1 MSNTINTNVSVGKL
15 NFTFTDEDGNAF
27 SSFRMNPADFSIA
40 ARCSEVSKHFSNHED
55 ISGESI
61 ESVLLFNKE
70 LEEKICYILGYDAR
84 DSVFG
89 EVSAATVLPNG
100 DLFAMVVLD
109 TIAKAVKSE
118 SEKRAKKSDDA
129 VKKYTEKYDGV

>member
-1 MSNTINTNVSVGKL
+1 MSNTINTSVSVGKL

-40 ARCSEVSKHFSNHED
+40 ARCSEVSEYFSEHED

-61 ESVLLFNKE
+61 EGVLLFNKE

-84 DSVFG
+84 DSIFG

-129 VKKYTEKYDGV
+129 VKKYTAKYDGV

>member
-1 MSNTINTNVSVGKL
+1 ML
-15 NFTFTDEDGNAF
+15 
-27 SSFRMNPADFSIA
+27 FRS
-40 ARCSEVSKHFSNHED
+40 
-55 ISGESI
+55 
-61 ESVLLFNKE
+61 
-70 LEEKICYILGYDAR
+70 LGYDAR
-84 DSVFG
+84 DSIFG

-129 VKKYTEKYDGV
+129 VKKYTAKYDGV

>member
-1 MSNTINTNVSVGKL
+1 MSNTINTSVSVGKL
-15 NFTFTDEDGNAF
+15 NFAFTDEDGNAF

-40 ARCSEVSKHFSNHED
+40 ARCSEVSEYFSKHED

-61 ESVLLFNKE
+61 EGMLLFNKE

-84 DSVFG
+84 DSIFG

-129 VKKYTEKYDGV
+129 VKKYTAKYDGV